1 MTNVPTPIDR
11 LIRLE
16 KLVADLQLAAS
27 SPQPIS
33 AEDTSLPD
41 RHRWPADEL
50 LLTRLI
56 RRNPEALKAYE
67 SPAEL
72 IKTDDQGVLL
82 KSISGSSPFR
92 LCELPNT
99 DAVVWLASEHESWI
113 YGTEIFRTLFNVPS
127 PLASD
132 CSLVLQALPRFI
144 QKVQGREWT
153 FDSSGE
159 MVPTDRPFVEQA
171 EQAELQQRIQQ
182 MEQIIARMRGGIS
195 AELSTLRSEVQ
206 LLQDQLD
213 RVLRLKENDLRS

>member
-16 KLVADLQLAAS
+16 KLVADLQLSTS

-82 KSISGSSPFR
+82 KPISGSSPFR
-92 LCELPNT
+92 LCELPNG

-113 YGTEIFRTLFNVPS
+113 YGTEIFLALFKVPS
-127 PLASD
+127 PLTND
-132 CSLVLQALPRFI
+132 CSLVLQSLPRFI

-153 FDSSGE
+153 FDASGE
-159 MVPTDRPFVEQA
+159 MVPKGRPFVEQA
-171 EQAELQQRIQQ
+171 EQAELQQRVQQ
-182 MEQIIARMRGGIS
+182 LEQSIARMRGGIS

-206 LLQDQLD
+206 LIQDQLD
-213 RVLRLKENDLRS
+213 RVLRLKENEAAY